1 MKTGYIAALLAV
13 LSGTALAHQGVQNP
27 AVLARMDGMSAMKK
41 HLGVIGDTVKGKR
54 SYDAGALQQ
63 AIAGLDYE
71 AARAKDLFRAPEQDP
86 KSESLPLI
94 WQDYADFTARLDHMS
109 ELAKANAAPSQDDL
123 RGVLVGFGKSCKSC
137 HDLYRK

>member
-13 LSGTALAHQGVQNP
+13 LAGAALAHQGVQNP
-27 AVLARMDGMSAMKK
+27 AVLARMDGMTAMKK

-63 AIAGLDYE
+63 AIAGLRHE
-71 AARAKDLFRAPEQDP
+71 AKRAKDLFRAPEQDP

-94 WQDYADFTARLDHMS
+94 WQDYGDFSARLDQMVQMAES
-109 ELAKANAAPSQDDL
+109 NPAPTQQDL

-137 HDLYRK
+137 HDRYRK